1 MNRIKKFLFDENG
14 IYRIVFSV
22 CIVVMA
28 IVTVVITDSNP
39 NENAEVSHES
49 VETNKRYEFT
59 DEEVKKVIDSLK
71 TDATDIETSSSAN
84 DSENTTTAIKK
95 QYSFVQPVYG
105 TLAKSFS
112 INEPLYSSTLDDWRI
127 HRGIDIACPLDS
139 EVTSS
144 EEGLVTEIGHDINL
158 GNYVVVKSGDY
169 TCKYASLST
178 DIKVYEGQYIYKGQA
193 ISYVSDS
200 CVSEICD
207 DIHLHFEMTY
217 NGDYVDPCIYMT
229 VGQ

>member
-71 TDATDIETSSSAN
+71 
-84 DSENTTTAIKK
+84 
-95 QYSFVQPVYG
+95 
-105 TLAKSFS
+105 
-112 INEPLYSSTLDDWRI
+112 
-127 HRGIDIACPLDS
+127 
-139 EVTSS
+139 
-144 EEGLVTEIGHDINL
+144 
-158 GNYVVVKSGDY
+158 
-169 TCKYASLST
+169 
-178 DIKVYEGQYIYKGQA
+178 
-193 ISYVSDS
+193 SD
-200 CVSEICD
+200 V
-207 DIHLHFEMTY
+207 
-217 NGDYVDPCIYMT
+217 
-229 VGQ
+229 